1 MYVLTKTLK
10 KKSQDSLKKVR
21 SYDDL
26 HKTSELS
33 LQDVKILLCC
43 DHSEN
48 ITDNLSHRIKKQD
61 VLARNKLFDPL
72 KFFGMTP
79 CQSVQQSARA
89 NSARLNSMFESA
101 NVSKN
106 SSCSKSTIKK

>member
-48 ITDNLSHRIKKQD
+48 ITDNLSHRIKKQE

-79 CQSVQQSARA
+79 CP
-89 NSARLNSMFESA
+89 
-101 NVSKN
+101 VSYTHLDVYKRQLI
-106 SSCSKSTIKK
+106 SYEQAVGTGEVTKF